1 MVKKEMGKK
10 NNNSEVAL
18 NRPAR
23 RAESSADIIL
33 HMLKNK
39 VKLVILRPVCFTKAQ
54 KSTF

>member
-33 HMLKNK
+33 HMLENK

-54 KSTF
+54 KNIL